1 MIRDYY
7 FSIMKPTLLILAA
20 GMASRYGSMKQID
33 GFGPNGETI
42 IDYSIYDAIKAGFGK
57 VVFIIKE
64 EFVDN
69 FKSIFEPKLNG
80 RIETDY
86 VFQNFDLK
94 QFGIEEEIYRE
105 KPWGTAHAILSAR
118 KVVKEPFCVINADDY
133 YGYDAFK
140 KMVDFLSDEASD
152 SNFSIIGYEVGKTL
166 SEFGAVS
173 RGVCK
178 VDASGN
184 LEEIIERTK
193 VYPKDD
199 KIFYEEDGEEFPLS
213 FDTPVS
219 MNFWGFTPAVFNI
232 TEKLF
237 VEFAEAN
244 KDKPKAEFFIPLIGE
259 NLVKTGEATFKVVPT
274 SNKWFGVT
282 YKEDKPYVQ
291 DSINQ
296 LVKNG
301 TYPEKLWS

>member
-1 MIRDYY
+1 
-7 FSIMKPTLLILAA
+7 MKPTLLILAA

-33 GFGPNGETI
+33 GFGPNNETI

-69 FKSIFEPKLNG
+69 FKAIFEPKLSG
-80 RIETDY
+80 KIETDY

-118 KVVKEPFCVINADDY
+118 KTIKEPFCVINADDY
-133 YGYDAFK
+133 YGFDAFS
-140 KMVDFLSDEASD
+140 KMVDFLNNEATD
-152 SNFSIIGYEVGKTL
+152 SNYSIVGYQIGKTL
-166 SEFGAVS
+166 SDFGSVS

-178 VDASGN
+178 TSEAGY
-184 LEEIIERTK
+184 LEEITERTQ
-193 VYPKDD
+193 VYKKGDA
-199 KIFYEEDGEEFPLS
+199 IVYEENGVEYPLEYN
-213 FDTPVS
+213 TPVS
-219 MNFWGFTPAVFNI
+219 MNFWGFTPAVFKL
-232 TEKLF
+232 TEDLF
-237 VEFAEAN
+237 KVFALAN

-259 NLVKTGEATFKVVPT
+259 NLVKSNSASFKVIPT
-274 SNKWFGVT
+274 DSQWFGVT
-282 YKEDKPYVQ
+282 YKEDKPFVQ
-291 DSINQ
+291 SCIDE

-301 TYPEKLWS
+301 TYPENLWN